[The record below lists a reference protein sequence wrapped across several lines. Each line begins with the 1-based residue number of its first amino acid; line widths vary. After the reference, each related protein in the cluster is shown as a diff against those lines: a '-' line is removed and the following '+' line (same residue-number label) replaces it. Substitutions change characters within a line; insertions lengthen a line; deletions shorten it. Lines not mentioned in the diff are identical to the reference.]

1 MLCSSFS
8 PGGSFLVA
16 GSTDNYIRVYQLYPN
31 EPEKIAE
38 LPNHLV
44 GFVTLYNIILNKLIH
59 ILASDAQHG
68 NLNYPFH
75 LQFDTSVKE
84 VFVPKLCDFFQFV
97 KRVY

>member
-38 LPNHLV
+38 LPNHTVSFLV
-44 GFVTLYNIILNKLIH
+44 NHGGIL
-59 ILASDAQHG
+59 
-68 NLNYPFH
+68 
-75 LQFDTSVKE
+75 
-84 VFVPKLCDFFQFV
+84 
-97 KRVY
+97 